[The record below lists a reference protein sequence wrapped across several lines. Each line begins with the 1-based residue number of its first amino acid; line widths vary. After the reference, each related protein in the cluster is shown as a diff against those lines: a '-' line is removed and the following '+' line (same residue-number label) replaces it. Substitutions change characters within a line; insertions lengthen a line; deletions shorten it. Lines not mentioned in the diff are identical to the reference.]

1 MIENLW
7 FLFVVLALFTSSL
20 SMFPVGAPE
29 EAKDKQRIVTM
40 QIQKLVEMRKSQM
53 EFFDSK
59 IIEIQ
64 EKQAA
69 LDSRWDEISERENT
83 LNAKI
88 NELAEISKRV
98 DIEKMEV
105 TQIKELLRIENES
118 IQVSNA
124 DLKAQINKYESL
136 IKLVLRTGAASAN

>member
-1 MIENLW
+1 
-7 FLFVVLALFTSSL
+7 
-20 SMFPVGAPE
+20 MFPVGAPE

>member
-88 NELAEISKRV
+88 NELAETSKRV

-136 IKLVLRTGAASAN
+136 IKLVLRTGAASSN

>member
-88 NELAEISKRV
+88 NELAETSKRV